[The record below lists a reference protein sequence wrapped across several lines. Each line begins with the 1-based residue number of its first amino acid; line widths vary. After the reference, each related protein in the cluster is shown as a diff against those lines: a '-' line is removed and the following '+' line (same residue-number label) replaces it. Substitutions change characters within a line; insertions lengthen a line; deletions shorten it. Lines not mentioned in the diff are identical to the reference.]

1 MNLATKIFHHRILPG
16 FKNRAKRV
24 SSYIR
29 PWLSQGDRVLDF
41 GCGNL
46 LIAQSLDSTLDIDI
60 LGVDVIDV
68 NATPLPFILYDG
80 KVIPFGNDSFDVTY
94 AAFMLHHTTNTR
106 SLISECIR
114 VTKQRLLILEDVYK
128 NKFELFISKALDH
141 ANLLTSSNMN
151 IPFNFRKENEWISLL
166 HHPKLNLID
175 TQKVRPV
182 AFRPTRH
189 RLFILEV
196 Q

>member
-1 MNLATKIFHHRILPG
+1 
-16 FKNRAKRV
+16 
-24 SSYIR
+24 
-29 PWLSQGDRVLDF
+29 
-41 GCGNL
+41 
-46 LIAQSLDSTLDIDI
+46 
-60 LGVDVIDV
+60 
-68 NATPLPFILYDG
+68 LYDG
-80 KVIPFGNDSFDVTY
+80 KVIPFNDDSFDVTY

-114 VTKQRLLILEDVYK
+114 VTRQRLLILEDVYK
-128 NKFELFISKALDH
+128 NNFELFISKALDH
-141 ANLLTSSNMN
+141 ANLLTSSDMN
-151 IPFNFRKENEWISLL
+151 IPFNFRKENEWISLFR
-166 HHPKLNLID
+166 HPRLKLIN